1 MSVLTLWF
9 LQLSL
14 QPKIHVYLVT
24 WVMWPSIFSVFSKI
38 TRQKTTQPWWPLLP
52 SYYYAAVCDTD
63 MAGGEHH
70 HRWPYYANMTDDLP
84 PPSWLAHKNT
94 SKMVHP
100 PMTSKYSAPTTCIVS
115 SIYDCYGAA
124 IVTSDR
130 YICVVASGVL
140 YSQSGP
146 SHSAQA
152 DVHMICMKSNFI
164 PTSTSINLNT
174 NLTTPSDRAY
184 NIYDICAAFMD
195 WNMPM
200 VWSVSMEMRDILLVW
215 YVHNNQLYCNYD
227 GGINWFNNILEWK
240 IIWEVY
246 DGNVYLRKYTFK

>member
-1 MSVLTLWF
+1 MIQTWQVANIIIDDPTTL
-9 LQLSL
+9 
-14 QPKIHVYLVT
+14 I
-24 WVMWPSIFSVFSKI
+24 WPTI
-38 TRQKTTQPWWPLLP
+38 
-52 SYYYAAVCDTD
+52 Y
-63 MAGGEHH
+63 HH
-70 HRWPYYANMTDDLP
+70 HHGWPTRIHRRWCIRRWHQNILLRLRA
-84 PPSWLAHKNT
+84 SR
-94 SKMVHP
+94 
-100 PMTSKYSAPTTCIVS
+100 CIVS

-246 DGNVYLRKYTFK
+246 HGNVYLRKYTFK